1 MRSITRRVSAALLG
15 LASSLALAVVGTQ
28 PAGASNLAVPAFDH
42 IFTILMENHSY
53 SEIIGDPTNAPY
65 LQSLA
70 TTYGLGSNRFAVSHP
85 SLPNYLALTGG
96 STFGVTTDCNP
107 STCTQNQPNIAA
119 DRIVPAGKTWKAYLE
134 SMPSNCSLSDSG
146 EYAVRHNPFVY
157 YTDIQTTAQCNND
170 VPYTQFTTDI
180 QSASTTPNYAW
191 ITPNLIND
199 MHDGTIAQ
207 GDTWLSQNVPTILNS
222 PAFKTQNSLLDIVW
236 DEDDSTQNNQVPEIV
251 ITSGMVN
258 GTANKPYDSFEQDN
272 HYSYLHTIESAWN
285 LAPLTSN
292 DSGASPESDYFGAP
306 SNYPSAPP
314 RPTATA
320 NKHRTATVTWTPPS
334 NSGACAITNYSV
346 ATSPLTVGTVTVTG
360 TTATISGLT
369 TGTTYTFSVAANN
382 CDGSSPLSTSSNPP
396 IVAKR

>member
-28 PAGASNLAVPAFDH
+28 PAGAGTLPVPAFDH

-53 SEIIGDPTNAPY
+53 SEIIGDTTDAPY
-65 LQSLA
+65 IHSLA

-96 STFGVTTDCNP
+96 STFGITTDCNP

-119 DRIVPAGKTWKAYLE
+119 DRIIPAGKTWKAYME
-134 SMPSNCSLSDSG
+134 SMPSNCFLSDSG

-157 YTDIQTTAQCNND
+157 YTDIQTTSQCNND
-170 VPYTQFTTDI
+170 VPYTQFATDI
-180 QSASTTPNYAW
+180 QSTSTTPNYAW

-222 PAFKTQNSLLDIVW
+222 PAFKTQNSMLEIVW
-236 DEDDSTQNNQVPEIV
+236 DEDDGTQNNQVPEIV

-258 GTANKPYDSFEQDN
+258 GTANKPYDSFEQYN
-272 HYSYLHTIESAWN
+272 HYSYLNTIESAWN

-306 SNYPSAPP
+306 SNYPSAPTAA
-314 RPTATA
+314 TATA
-320 NKHRTATVTWTPPS
+320 NKHRTATVSWTPPS
-334 NSGACAITNYSV
+334 NNGACAITSYSV
-346 ATSPLTVGTVTVTG
+346 ATSPLTTGTVTVTG

-369 TGTTYTFSVAANN
+369 PGTTYTFSLSANN
-382 CDGSSPLSTSSNPP
+382 CDGSSPLSTPSNP
-396 IVAKR
+396 ILARR